1 MSYDRAITIF
11 SPDGHLLQVEY
22 AIEAVRRGGCIVG
35 VTGKDVIVLA
45 AEKKVSNKL
54 QNNHTAKK
62 ILQIDDNLALSFAG
76 LNADARVLANKARLE
91 CQRYRL
97 NMEDP
102 ASVDYISKHIA
113 RLQQSYTHK
122 GGVRPFGISTLVVG
136 FQINGDPGLYQT
148 EPAGIFSAWKSKAV
162 GKNSKTVQEYLEKN
176 YTENLTEEAA
186 TLLAIKALFEV
197 VEVNTKNIEVAVMRR
212 SGLMHLD
219 DDSLSIFINQIESEI
234 KQSTDAPK
242 N

>member
-76 LNADARVLANKARLE
+76 LNADARVLANK
-91 CQRYRL
+91 
-97 NMEDP
+97 
-102 ASVDYISKHIA
+102 VI
-113 RLQQSYTHK
+113 
-122 GGVRPFGISTLVVG
+122 TLM
-136 FQINGDPGLYQT
+136 T
-148 EPAGIFSAWKSKAV
+148 
-162 GKNSKTVQEYLEKN
+162 
-176 YTENLTEEAA
+176 
-186 TLLAIKALFEV
+186 
-197 VEVNTKNIEVAVMRR
+197 
-212 SGLMHLD
+212 
-219 DDSLSIFINQIESEI
+219 
-234 KQSTDAPK
+234 
-242 N
+242 